1 MAALIVNETEITL
14 KMLLVKIIFEW
25 KVTINHELENE
36 DKTFF

>member
-25 KVTINHELENE
+25 KVTINHESENE